1 MKHKAFSLL
10 AFAAAGVLGASAAS
24 AQVSLTFGGI
34 NPPGAPV
41 TQASKRFAE
50 LVNERTE
57 GRVHVDFYEG
67 SQLGSGPAQIEAM
80 SAGAQDGYISS
91 GSNASNLVKEFGVV
105 DIPFVFE
112 SQDHF
117 LKFME
122 SDLAKGLKDE
132 LRDDFNVRILATNWF
147 RLPRVFMTKGAC
159 VETPEDIAGKRVRS
173 PNLPMFIAGWEAV
186 GTVPVTIS
194 YGETYMGL
202 SQGVADMAE
211 SAGEQVYSS
220 KFYEV
225 LPYVTDAQMMYPQN
239 SVYIAESSFQQ
250 LSDEDKEIVT
260 KAAEDAGDYFVSLVE
275 EQTAPN
281 RETMEAEGVTFCDMS
296 AETREAFAAKVAESV
311 PSFEEEGLLPEG
323 WWDQIQAMK

>member
-10 AFAAAGVLGASAAS
+10 ALAAAGVLGASAAS

>member
-1 MKHKAFSLL
+1 MKPTAFLL
-10 AFAAAGVLGASAAS
+10 TAAAGLMTASATY

-34 NPPGAPV
+34 NPPAAPV
-41 TQASKRFAE
+41 TLASKHFAE

-57 GRVHVDFYEG
+57 GRVTVNFYEG

-91 GSNASNLVKEFGVV
+91 GSNASNLVKEFGIV

-112 SQDHF
+112 SQEHF
-117 LKFME
+117 LNFME
-122 SDLAKGLKDE
+122 SDLAQGLKDK

-147 RLPRVFMTKGAC
+147 RLPRVFLTKDAC
-159 VETPEDIAGKRVRS
+159 VTSPADIDGKRTRS

-211 SAGEQVYSS
+211 SAGEQIYSS

-239 SVYIAESSFQQ
+239 SVYIAESSYQM
-250 LSDEDKEIVT
+250 LSDEDKAIVT
-260 KAAEDAGDYFVSLVE
+260 QAAVDAGDYFVSLVT
-275 EQTAPN
+275 EQAAPN
-281 RETMEAEGVTFCDMS
+281 RATMEAEGVTFCDMS
-296 AETREAFAAKVAESV
+296 PELRAEFSAKVAQSV
-311 PSFEEEGLLPEG
+311 PAFEAKGLLPEG